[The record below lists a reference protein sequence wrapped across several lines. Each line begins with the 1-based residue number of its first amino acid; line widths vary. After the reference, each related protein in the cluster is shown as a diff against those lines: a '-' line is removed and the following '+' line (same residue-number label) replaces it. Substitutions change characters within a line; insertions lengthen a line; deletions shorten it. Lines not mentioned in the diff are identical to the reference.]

1 MGGSIDSPIFL
12 VTHGFGAL
20 PYSIFSGYGYEY
32 LHLCSF
38 IFARS
43 SKNPYLCTR
52 KSINNK

>member
-12 VTHGFGAL
+12 ATHGFGAL